1 MEKVDYYRDIEE
13 LPPAPI
19 CNIILNGKLVF
30 DEFLMST
37 ILELILNKNLEV
49 KDDIIFY
56 KNSDNIT
63 GYQFDVLNLLFN
75 NFDKCYV
82 DETRMV
88 WKQTEFVRKI
98 EYKTDENYIK
108 LFESL
113 QKETEKRITSPE
125 RIYVETINK
134 LKSNRNIVYKV
145 EPKFSILKDD
155 RLEFVTMCNTSEIEK
170 NIILYNFEKISNFN
184 NKCIRLNEIK
194 DLYINNFDLRKIN
207 NLTLYSENNLLKEL
221 YKKDIFNK
229 NLKSLTREG
238 KKIKE
243 KILALKNFINDY
255 SFLKEKDFANYILW
269 GEYLSYA
276 TALGICRRVE
286 GIAEN
291 YTIQIDDIIEDIKK
305 LAIF

>member
-1 MEKVDYYRDIEE
+1 MEKLEYYRNIEE

-56 KNSDNIT
+56 KNSNNIT

-82 DETRMV
+82 GETSMV
-88 WKQTEFVRKI
+88 WKQVEFVRRI

-108 LFESL
+108 LFEAL
-113 QKETEKRITSPE
+113 QEEAKKRMTSPE

-145 EPKFSILKDD
+145 EPKFSILRDD
-155 RLEFVTMCNTSEIEK
+155 RLEFVTMCNTSEVEQ
-170 NIILYNFEKISNFN
+170 NII
-184 NKCIRLNEIK
+184 
-194 DLYINNFDLRKIN
+194 
-207 NLTLYSENNLLKEL
+207 
-221 YKKDIFNK
+221 
-229 NLKSLTREG
+229 
-238 KKIKE
+238 
-243 KILALKNFINDY
+243 
-255 SFLKEKDFANYILW
+255 
-269 GEYLSYA
+269 
-276 TALGICRRVE
+276 
-286 GIAEN
+286 
-291 YTIQIDDIIEDIKK
+291 
-305 LAIF
+305 

>member
-1 MEKVDYYRDIEE
+1 MEKLEYYRNIEE

-56 KNSDNIT
+56 KNSNNIT
-63 GYQFDVLNLLFN
+63 EYQFDVLNLLFN
-75 NFDKCYV
+75 SFDKCYV
-82 DETRMV
+82 GETTMV
-88 WKQTEFVRKI
+88 WKQVEFVRKI
-98 EYKTDENYIK
+98 EYKTEENYIK
-108 LFESL
+108 LFEAL
-113 QKETEKRITSPE
+113 QEEAKKRTTSPE

-134 LKSNRNIVYKV
+134 LKANRNIVYKV
-145 EPKFSILKDD
+145 EPNFSMLRDD
-155 RLEFVTMCNTSEIEK
+155 RLGFVTMCNTSELEK

-184 NKCIRLNEIK
+184 NKCIKLNEIK
-194 DLYINNFDLRKIN
+194 DLYINNFSLRKIN
-207 NLTLYSENNLLKEL
+207 NLTIYSENNLLKEL
-221 YKKDIFNK
+221 YKKNIFNG
-229 NLKSLTREG
+229 NLKSLTKEG
-238 KKIKE
+238 KNIKE

-255 SFLKEKDFANYILW
+255 SFLKKKNFSDYILW

-276 TALGICRRVE
+276 TALGICRKIE

-291 YTIQIDDIIEDIKK
+291 YTIQIDDIIDDIKK
-305 LAIF
+305 LATL

>member
-1 MEKVDYYRDIEE
+1 MEKLNYYRNIEE

-56 KNSDNIT
+56 KNSNNIT

-82 DETRMV
+82 SETRMV
-88 WKQTEFVRKI
+88 WKQVEFVRKI
-98 EYKTDENYIK
+98 EYKTNKNYIK

-113 QKETEKRITSPE
+113 QEEAEKRMTSPE
-125 RIYVETINK
+125 RIYIETINK

-155 RLEFVTMCNTSEIEK
+155 RLEFVTMCNTSELEK
-170 NIILYNFEKISNFN
+170 NIILYNLEKISNFN

-194 DLYINNFDLRKIN
+194 DLYINNFALRKIN

-221 YKKDIFNK
+221 NKKDIFNK

-243 KILALKNFINDY
+243 KISALKNFINDY

-276 TALGICRRVE
+276 TALGICRKIE

-291 YTIQIDDIIEDIKK
+291 YTIQIDDIIDDIKK
-305 LAIF
+305 L

>member
-1 MEKVDYYRDIEE
+1 MEKLEYYRNIEE

-56 KNSDNIT
+56 KNSNNIT

-82 DETRMV
+82 GETRMV
-88 WKQTEFVRKI
+88 WKQVEFVRRI
-98 EYKTDENYIK
+98 EYKTDANYIK
-108 LFESL
+108 LFEAL
-113 QKETEKRITSPE
+113 QEEAKKRMTSPE

-145 EPKFSILKDD
+145 EPKFSILRDD
-155 RLEFVTMCNTSEIEK
+155 RLEFVTMCNTSEVEQ

-184 NKCIRLNEIK
+184 NKSIRLNEIK
-194 DLYINNFDLRKIN
+194 DLYINNFALRKIN

-221 YKKDIFNK
+221 YKKDIFNR

-255 SFLKEKDFANYILW
+255 SFLKEKDFSNYSLW

-276 TALGICRRVE
+276 TALGICRKIE

-305 LAIF
+305 LATF

>member
-1 MEKVDYYRDIEE
+1 MEKLEYYRNIEE

-56 KNSDNIT
+56 KNSNNIT

-75 NFDKCYV
+75 KFDKCYV
-82 DETRMV
+82 GETRMV
-88 WKQTEFVRKI
+88 WKQVEFVRRI

-108 LFESL
+108 LFEAL
-113 QKETEKRITSPE
+113 QEEAEKRTTSPE
-125 RIYVETINK
+125 RIYIETINK
-134 LKSNRNIVYKV
+134 LKANRNIVYKV
-145 EPKFSILKDD
+145 EPKFSILRDD
-155 RLEFVTMCNTSEIEK
+155 RLEFVTMCNTSEVEQ

-184 NKCIRLNEIK
+184 NKFIRLNEIK
-194 DLYINNFDLRKIN
+194 DLYINNFALRKIN

-221 YKKDIFNK
+221 NKKDIFNR

-255 SFLKEKDFANYILW
+255 SFLKEKDFSNYILW

-276 TALGICRRVE
+276 TALGICRKIE

-291 YTIQIDDIIEDIKK
+291 YTIQIDDIMEDIKK
-305 LAIF
+305 LATF